1 MGKIVKK
8 KKKGRP
14 PKADL
19 DRRVRLSNDPQ
30 PGHHLSP
37 LRRREP
43 DLRRS
48 TRRRS
53 ITYIED
59 FYDDLF
65 DDLEEEDEDIS
76 KPNGVSKGFEAVV
89 QTQGKLSDS
98 SKGVLVPD
106 RQQLEMILDK
116 LQKKDTYGV
125 YAEPVDPEEL
135 PDYHDVIEYPMDFGT
150 VRKKL
155 QKGAYVKLE
164 QFENDIDLICTN
176 AMQYNAPETIYFK
189 QARSIQELA
198 KKKFQRLRIESENA
212 VAELKSE
219 EIIKPISIVKKAI
232 KRSSCKPIQEPVG
245 SDFSSGATLATV
257 GDTCTMSNATQAG
270 GYEKP
275 SIVDGQVDGNS
286 SLTESKPEKT
296 EEQQSGKGTPS
307 KLGRKPVMLDENRR
321 ATYNLSNQPVVRTES
336 MCTIFEGENK
346 QLVSVGP
353 YAEHSYARSLARFA
367 AVLGPAAWK
376 IASRRIEQALPVGMK
391 FGRGWVGEYEPLPTP
406 VLMLENHSQKQSG
419 AKKLPSKSTTADK
432 TAAGMKVTE
441 HGSLP
446 TPVLTIANQA
456 QRQLGNHFQGT
467 TESRKDKFAEGS
479 KVSKNDMQI
488 GLRTINSSGS
498 TASCKSQDPA
508 KERHFAN
515 PTSEGKLGL
524 FGVSGSK
531 SVTNA
536 TYQQQ
541 KPASMNNVKSDNML
555 VKQVELLR
563 SSSGGNSNGFAPQ
576 KQMDMVSRNR
586 EVIQSVP
593 FKQSEK
599 DGVVSGRVPNGK
611 TSSTNNH
618 QASSL
623 PFGVVSN
630 QQARSAV
637 YFPQG
642 NHDQGLSD
650 PVQMMRMLAEKT
662 QNQQKS
668 LNLAAIDGR
677 QSTPSNP
684 STRQDDSNAAATVAA
699 RAWMT
704 LGAAHFKAPDGVV
717 SPKMQIAAT
726 SLYNPAKE
734 TPQSISRNSEESPVS
749 RGQFHGENNKL
760 PPQVFLPQ
768 PSRAGD
774 ESRFQNSRQMFFPQ
788 LVTTDL
794 SRFQMQSSWRGLV
807 PHTQPIKKQDTLPPD
822 LNISFQSSGSPVRQS
837 SGAMVDSQQPDL
849 ALQL

>member
-1 MGKIVKK
+1 MQ
-8 KKKGRP
+8 
-14 PKADL
+14 
-19 DRRVRLSNDPQ
+19 N
-30 PGHHLSP
+30 
-37 LRRREP
+37 
-43 DLRRS
+43 
-48 TRRRS
+48 
-53 ITYIED
+53 
-59 FYDDLF
+59 
-65 DDLEEEDEDIS
+65 S
-76 KPNGVSKGFEAVV
+76 KPNGISKGFEAIV

-98 SKGVLVPD
+98 SKVVQLPD

-135 PDYHDVIEYPMDFGT
+135 PDYHDVIEHPMDFGT

-245 SDFSSGATLATV
+245 SDFSSGATLATA

-275 SIVDGQVDGNS
+275 GIVDGQVDGNS

-296 EEQQSGKGTPS
+296 EEQQSGKGIPS
-307 KLGRKPVMLDENRR
+307 KLGRKAVMLDENRR
-321 ATYNLSNQPVVRTES
+321 ATYNISNQPVVRTES
-336 MCTIFEGENK
+336 MCTIFEGESK

-353 YAEHSYARSLARFA
+353 YADHSYARSLARFA

-376 IASRRIEQALPVGMK
+376 VASRRIEQALPVGMK

-406 VLMLENHSQKQSG
+406 VLMFENHSQKQPG
-419 AKKLPSKSTTADK
+419 AKKLPSKSTMADK

-441 HGSLP
+441 HEPLP

-456 QRQLGNHFQGT
+456 QRQLGKHFQGAA
-467 TESRKDKFAEGS
+467 ESRKDKFVDGS

-488 GLRTINSSGS
+488 GRRTINCSGS

-508 KERHFAN
+508 MERHFTN
-515 PTSEGKLGL
+515 PMLEGKMGL
-524 FGVSGSK
+524 FGVSGTK
-531 SVTNA
+531 SLTNA

-541 KPASMNNVKSDNML
+541 KPASMNSVKSDNML
-555 VKQVELLR
+555 VKQVELHR

-576 KQMDMVSRNR
+576 KQMDMVLRNR
-586 EVIQSVP
+586 DVIQSVP

-599 DGVVSGRVPNGK
+599 DGNSNGFAPQKQMDMVSRNRDAIQSVPFKQSEKDEVVSGRVSNGK
-611 TSSTNNH
+611 ASSTNNH
-618 QASSL
+618 QASSF

-630 QQARSAV
+630 QQARAPV

-650 PVQMMRMLAEKT
+650 PVQMMKILAEKT

-684 STRQDDSNAAATVAA
+684 STRQEDSNAAATVAA

-734 TPQSISRNSEESPVS
+734 TPPSISQNREESPVS
-749 RGQFHGENNKL
+749 RGQLQSEKNKL
-760 PPQVFLPQ
+760 SPQVFLPQ
-768 PSRAGD
+768 SSRAGD
-774 ESRFQNSRQMFFPQ
+774 ESQFQNRQMFFPQ

-794 SRFQMQSSWRGLV
+794 SRFQMQAPWRGLV

-837 SGAMVDSQQPDL
+837 SGGMVDSQQPDL